1 MSSSKILCSMF
12 DELHKRF
19 LAVIK
24 DLLEDDL
31 SYQNEKNSPAIG
43 WTIGHL
49 AGGQHVY
56 LRLIFLGQAPSQIQ
70 EYEAFNTGTNSMYA
84 NIPSF
89 RKIVS
94 FYESEYK
101 ELRKFVEKLSDT
113 DLDSPTPHRDKV
125 PPFFQDTPLRD
136 ILVSYL
142 AHAFTHIG
150 QIIEIRRLLGRDIS
164 NINE

>member
-1 MSSSKILCSMF
+1 MSSTKMLCSML

-19 LAVIK
+19 LAVTK
-24 DLLEDDL
+24 DLSEDDL
-31 SYQNEKNSPAIG
+31 TFKNEKSSPAIG

-56 LRLIFLGQAPSQIQ
+56 LRLIFLGELPSQV
-70 EYEAFNTGTNSMYA
+70 EKYEAFNTGTDSTYVNV
-84 NIPSF
+84 PSF
-89 RKIVS
+89 KEMIS
-94 FYESEYK
+94 FYESEFI
-101 ELRKFVEKLSDT
+101 ELRKFIENLSDT
-113 DLDSPTPHRDKV
+113 DLNAPSPHRDRV

-136 ILVSYL
+136 ILASYL

-150 QIIEIRRLLGRDIS
+150 QVIEIRRLLGRDIS

>member
-1 MSSSKILCSMF
+1 MSSIKILCSMF

-19 LAVIK
+19 LAVTK
-24 DLLEDDL
+24 GLSEDDL
-31 SYQNEKNSPAIG
+31 SYQSEKNSPAIG

-56 LRLIFLGQAPSQIQ
+56 LRLIFLGEPPSQIQ
-70 EYEAFNTGTNSMYA
+70 EYAAFNTGTKSTYA
-84 NIPSF
+84 NKPSF
-89 RKIVS
+89 KEIVS
-94 FYESEYK
+94 FYESEYI
-101 ELRKFVEKLSDT
+101 ELRKFIENLSEAE
-113 DLDSPTPHRDKV
+113 LDSPTPHRDKV
-125 PPFFQDTPLRD
+125 PPFFQDTPMRD
-136 ILVSYL
+136 ILASYL

>member
-19 LAVIK
+19 IAAIK
-24 DLLEDDL
+24 DLSEDEL

-56 LRLIFLGQAPSQIQ
+56 LRLIFLGDVPSQIK
-70 EYEAFNTGTNSMYA
+70 EYEVFNTGTNSTYD

-101 ELRKFVEKLSDT
+101 ELRKFVENLSDT
-113 DLDSPTPHRDKV
+113 DLNSPTPHRDKV
-125 PPFFQDTPLRD
+125 PLFFQDTPIRD
-136 ILVSYL
+136 VLTSYL
-142 AHAFTHIG
+142 AHVFTHIG
-150 QIIEIRRLLGRDIS
+150 QIIEIRRLLGKNIS

>member
-1 MSSSKILCSMF
+1 ML

-19 LAVIK
+19 LSVTK
-24 DLLEDDL
+24 GLSEDDL
-31 SYQNEKNSPAIG
+31 TFQNDKNSPAIG

-56 LRLIFLGQAPSQIQ
+56 LRLIFLGEPPSQIQ
-70 EYEAFNTGTNSMYA
+70 EYEAFNTGTPSVYA

-89 RKIVS
+89 NKIIS
-94 FYESEYK
+94 FYESEFK
-101 ELRKFVEKLSDT
+101 ELRKFIENLSDK
-113 DLDSPTPHRDKV
+113 DLNSPTPHRDKV
-125 PPFFQDTPLRD
+125 PPFFQDTPISD
-136 ILVSYL
+136 ILASYL